1 MTLKE
6 LNRIA
11 ENGENQ
17 TVEFKKKVD
26 FPEKV
31 VKEVVAFANTEG
43 GNLFIGIEDD
53 GLISGL
59 KYPDEE
65 AYSLNNAIDSLCKPM
80 INYELHKISIS
91 KKRSVLH
98 YKIFSN
104 GIKPHIVISDSGESN
119 AYLRVD
125 DKSIK
130 ASREVKAIIGGRN
143 HPKDIKFTYGDN
155 ESILMHHLRD
165 NGVITLNQFVK
176 KTGLSNKKASK
187 ILVTLVLA
195 NVLTVEPGEK
205 EDQYQPLVT
214 E

>member
-11 ENGENQ
+11 ENGESQ
-17 TVEFKKKVD
+17 TVEFKKKID

-31 VKEVVAFANTEG
+31 VKEVVAFANTKG

-53 GLISGL
+53 GIVSGL

-65 AYSLNNAIDSLCKPM
+65 TYSLNNAIESMCKPK
-80 INYELHKISIS
+80 INYQFHKISIS

-104 GIKPHIVISDSGESN
+104 GIRPHLVIYDSGKSN
-119 AYLRVD
+119 AYVRIA

-130 ASREVKAIIGGRN
+130 ASREVKAVIGGRS
-143 HPKDIKFTYGDN
+143 HPKDIKFTYGDP
-155 ESILMHHLRD
+155 ETILMHYLQD
-165 NGVITLNQFVK
+165 NGTITLNQFVEN
-176 KTGLSNKKASK
+176 TGLSNKKASK

-195 NVLTVEPGEK
+195 NVLTVEPREK
-205 EDQYQPLVT
+205 EDQYLPVIT